1 MNTYLDYELN
11 FTKSKNKQKIFNLNK
26 SFVLSLT
33 FHTILIF
40 GVTFTTFYKLPL
52 IENSPIINVKFAN
65 SSQDSF
71 GNVGK
76 SSAEVPNINKSQD
89 SLINKENN
97 RSVYQAQK
105 IKKLEANSLVSTEEA
120 MYLNLWQRNIES
132 TGDELILS
140 KDIDYPDS
148 RVQIMATIDSFGNL
162 IKSEVL
168 ISSGNYEVDKMA
180 IDILEEAAPFA
191 PFDSK
196 MLNEYSILEII
207 RDWNFSPK

>member
-1 MNTYLDYELN
+1 MSSILLN
-11 FTKSKNKQKIFNLNK
+11 QKISKRSLTLNK

-76 SSAEVPNINKSQD
+76 SSTEVSNINESQD
-89 SLINKENN
+89 SLINKEAN

-105 IKKLEANSLVSTEEA
+105 IKKLEANSLVSNEEA
-120 MYLNLWQRNIES
+120 MYLNLWQRDIES
-132 TGDELILS
+132 TGDSLISS
-140 KDIDYPDS
+140 KDINYSNS

-162 IKSEVL
+162 IKSEIL

-180 IDILEEAAPFA
+180 IDILEETAPFA
-191 PFDSK
+191 PFDPK
-196 MLNEYSILEII
+196 MLDEYSILEII

>member
-1 MNTYLDYELN
+1 MSSILLN
-11 FTKSKNKQKIFNLNK
+11 QKISKRSLTLNK

>member
-1 MNTYLDYELN
+1 MSSILLN
-11 FTKSKNKQKIFNLNK
+11 QKISKRSLTLNK

-71 GNVGK
+71 GNVGQ
-76 SSAEVPNINKSQD
+76 SSTEVSNINQSQD
-89 SLINKENN
+89 SLVNKTTN
-97 RSVYQAQK
+97 RSLYQAQK
-105 IKKLEANSLVSTEEA
+105 IKKLEANSLISSEEA
-120 MYLNLWQRNIES
+120 MYLNLWQRDVES
-132 TGDELILS
+132 TGDDLILS

-168 ISSGNYEVDKMA
+168 ISSGNPDVDSMA
-180 IDILEEAAPFA
+180 IDILVEAAPFT
-191 PFDSK
+191 PFDPK

>member
-1 MNTYLDYELN
+1 MSSILLN
-11 FTKSKNKQKIFNLNK
+11 QKISKRSLTLNK
-26 SFVLSLT
+26 SFILSLT

-40 GVTFTTFYKLPL
+40 GVTFTTFYKLSL

-76 SSAEVPNINKSQD
+76 SLTEVSNINESQD
-89 SLINKENN
+89 SLINKEIN
-97 RSVYQAQK
+97 RSAYQAQK
-105 IKKLEANSLVSTEEA
+105 IKKLEANSLISNEEA
-120 MYLNLWQRNIES
+120 MYLNLWQRDIES
-132 TGDELILS
+132 TGDDLISS
-140 KDIDYPDS
+140 KDIDYLNS
-148 RVQIMATIDSFGNL
+148 SVQIMATIDSFGNL
-162 IKSEVL
+162 IKSEIL

-191 PFDSK
+191 PFDPK

>member
-1 MNTYLDYELN
+1 
-11 FTKSKNKQKIFNLNK
+11 
-26 SFVLSLT
+26 
-33 FHTILIF
+33 
-40 GVTFTTFYKLPL
+40 VTFTTFYKLPL

-71 GNVGK
+71 GNVGL
-76 SSAEVPNINKSQD
+76 SSTEVSNINQSQD
-89 SLINKENN
+89 SLVNKTTN
-97 RSVYQAQK
+97 RSLYQAQK

-168 ISSGNYEVDKMA
+168 ISSGNSDVDSMA
-180 IDILEEAAPFA
+180 IDILVEAAPFA
-191 PFDSK
+191 PFDPK

>member
-1 MNTYLDYELN
+1 MSSILLN
-11 FTKSKNKQKIFNLNK
+11 QKTSKRSLTLNK

-33 FHTILIF
+33 FHTLLIF

-71 GNVGK
+71 GNVGQ
-76 SSAEVPNINKSQD
+76 SSKAVSNINESQE
-89 SLINKENN
+89 SLITKESN

-120 MYLNLWQRNIES
+120 MYLNLWQRDIES
-132 TGDELILS
+132 TGDELIAS
-140 KDIDYPDS
+140 KNIDYSDS

-162 IKSEVL
+162 IKSEIL
-168 ISSGNYEVDKMA
+168 ISSGNRDVDRMA

-191 PFDSK
+191 PFDPK

-207 RDWNFSPK
+207 RDWNFSTK

>member
-1 MNTYLDYELN
+1 MSSILLN
-11 FTKSKNKQKIFNLNK
+11 QKTSKRSLTLNK

-33 FHTILIF
+33 FHTLLIF

-71 GNVGK
+71 GNVGQ
-76 SSAEVPNINKSQD
+76 SSTAVSNINESQE
-89 SLINKENN
+89 SLITKESN

-120 MYLNLWQRNIES
+120 MYLNLWQRDIES
-132 TGDELILS
+132 TGDELITS
-140 KDIDYPDS
+140 KNIDYSDS

-162 IKSEVL
+162 IKSEIL
-168 ISSGNYEVDKMA
+168 ISSGNPNVDRMA

-191 PFDSK
+191 PFDPK

-207 RDWNFSPK
+207 RDWNFSTK

>member
-1 MNTYLDYELN
+1 MSSILLN
-11 FTKSKNKQKIFNLNK
+11 QKISKRSLTLNK

-120 MYLNLWQRNIES
+120 IYLNLWQRNIES

>member
-1 MNTYLDYELN
+1 MSLILLN
-11 FTKSKNKQKIFNLNK
+11 QKTSKRSLTLNK
-26 SFVLSLT
+26 SFVLSLI
-33 FHTILIF
+33 FHTLLIF

-71 GNVGK
+71 GNVGQ
-76 SSAEVPNINKSQD
+76 SSTAVSNINESQE
-89 SLINKENN
+89 SLITKESN

-120 MYLNLWQRNIES
+120 MYLNLWQRDIES
-132 TGDELILS
+132 TGDELIAS
-140 KDIDYPDS
+140 KNIDYSDS

-162 IKSEVL
+162 IKSEIL
-168 ISSGNYEVDKMA
+168 ISSGNRDVDRMA

-191 PFDSK
+191 PFDPK

-207 RDWNFSPK
+207 RDWNFSTK

>member
-1 MNTYLDYELN
+1 MSSILLN
-11 FTKSKNKQKIFNLNK
+11 QKISKRSLTLNK

-120 MYLNLWQRNIES
+120 IYLNLWQRNIES

-148 RVQIMATIDSFGNL
+148 KVQIMATIDSFGNL

>member
-1 MNTYLDYELN
+1 MSSILLN
-11 FTKSKNKQKIFNLNK
+11 QKTSKRSLTLNK

-33 FHTILIF
+33 FHTLLIF

-71 GNVGK
+71 GNVGQ
-76 SSAEVPNINKSQD
+76 SPTAVSNINESQE
-89 SLINKENN
+89 SLITKESN

-120 MYLNLWQRNIES
+120 MYLNLWQRDIES
-132 TGDELILS
+132 TGDELIAS
-140 KDIDYPDS
+140 KNIDYSDS

-162 IKSEVL
+162 IKSEIL
-168 ISSGNYEVDKMA
+168 ISSGNPNVDRMA

-191 PFDSK
+191 PFDPK

-207 RDWNFSPK
+207 RDWNFSTK

>member
-1 MNTYLDYELN
+1 MSSILLNQKTSKRSLTLD
-11 FTKSKNKQKIFNLNK
+11 K
-26 SFVLSLT
+26 SFVLSLI
-33 FHTILIF
+33 FHTLLIF

-71 GNVGK
+71 GNVGQ
-76 SSAEVPNINKSQD
+76 SSTAVSNINESQE
-89 SLINKENN
+89 SLITKESN

-120 MYLNLWQRNIES
+120 MYLNLWQRDIES
-132 TGDELILS
+132 TGDELIAS
-140 KDIDYPDS
+140 KNIDYSDS

-162 IKSEVL
+162 IKSEIL
-168 ISSGNYEVDKMA
+168 ISSGNPNVDRMA

-191 PFDSK
+191 PFDPK

-207 RDWNFSPK
+207 RDWNFSTK

>member
-1 MNTYLDYELN
+1 MSSILLN
-11 FTKSKNKQKIFNLNK
+11 QKTSKRSLTLNK
-26 SFVLSLT
+26 SFVLSLI
-33 FHTILIF
+33 FHTLLVF
-40 GVTFTTFYKLPL
+40 GITFTTFYKLPL

-71 GNVGK
+71 GNVGQ
-76 SSAEVPNINKSQD
+76 SSTAVSNINESQE
-89 SLINKENN
+89 SLIAKESN

-120 MYLNLWQRNIES
+120 MYLNLWQRDIES
-132 TGDELILS
+132 TGDELITS
-140 KDIDYPDS
+140 KNIDYSDS

-162 IKSEVL
+162 IKSEIL
-168 ISSGNYEVDKMA
+168 ISSGNRDVDRMA

-191 PFDSK
+191 PFDPK

-207 RDWNFSPK
+207 RDWNFSTK

>member
-1 MNTYLDYELN
+1 MSSILLN
-11 FTKSKNKQKIFNLNK
+11 QKISKRSLTLNK

-33 FHTILIF
+33 IHSLLIF

-76 SSAEVPNINKSQD
+76 SSTEVSNINESQD
-89 SLINKENN
+89 SLINKEIN

-105 IKKLEANSLVSTEEA
+105 IKKLEANSLVSNEEA
-120 MYLNLWQRNIES
+120 MYLNLWQRDIES
-132 TGDELILS
+132 TGDDLISS
-140 KDIDYPDS
+140 KDINYSNS
-148 RVQIMATIDSFGNL
+148 RVQIMATVDSFGNL
-162 IKSEVL
+162 IKSEILV
-168 ISSGNYEVDKMA
+168 SSGNYEVDKMA

-191 PFDSK
+191 PFDPK

>member
-1 MNTYLDYELN
+1 MSSILLN
-11 FTKSKNKQKIFNLNK
+11 QKISKRSLTLNK
-26 SFVLSLT
+26 SFILSLA

-40 GVTFTTFYKLPL
+40 GVTFTTFYKLSL

-76 SSAEVPNINKSQD
+76 SSTEVLNINESQD
-89 SLINKENN
+89 SLINKEIN

-105 IKKLEANSLVSTEEA
+105 IKKLEANSLVSNEEA
-120 MYLNLWQRNIES
+120 MYLNLWQRDIES
-132 TGDELILS
+132 TGDDLISS
-140 KDIDYPDS
+140 KDIDYSDS
-148 RVQIMATIDSFGNL
+148 RVQVMATIDSFGNL
-162 IKSEVL
+162 IKSEIL

-191 PFDSK
+191 PFDPK

>member
-1 MNTYLDYELN
+1 MSSVLLN
-11 FTKSKNKQKIFNLNK
+11 QKISKRSLTLNK
-26 SFVLSLT
+26 SFVLSIT
-33 FHTILIF
+33 FHTLLIF

-71 GNVGK
+71 GNVGQ
-76 SSAEVPNINKSQD
+76 SSTEVSNINQSQD
-89 SLINKENN
+89 SLVNKTTN
-97 RSVYQAQK
+97 RSLYQAQK
-105 IKKLEANSLVSTEEA
+105 IKKLEANSLISNEEA
-120 MYLNLWQRNIES
+120 MYLNLWQRDIES
-132 TGDELILS
+132 TGDDLISS
-140 KDIDYPDS
+140 KDIDYSNS

-162 IKSEVL
+162 IKSEIL

-191 PFDSK
+191 PFDPK

-207 RDWNFSPK
+207 RDWNFSAK